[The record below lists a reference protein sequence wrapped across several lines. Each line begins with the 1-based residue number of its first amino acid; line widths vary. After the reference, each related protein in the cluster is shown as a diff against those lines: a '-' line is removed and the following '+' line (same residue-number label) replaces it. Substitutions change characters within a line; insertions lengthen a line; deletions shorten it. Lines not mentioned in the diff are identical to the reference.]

1 MYRLCL
7 QRDFQARHF
16 LIGGDWGPENDEHAH
31 PYRLEW
37 TLEGERLDQHGYL
50 VDLTVVEAHL
60 DFVLQRYRDQT
71 LNEIPEFSGLNPSLE
86 NFARILAERLTTALA
101 GHDLLA
107 HEVRLWEGP
116 GAWASYRQI
125 L

>member
-7 QRDFQARHF
+7 QRTFQARHF
-16 LIGGDWGPENDEHAH
+16 LIGGDWGAENDPHDH

-37 TLEGERLDQHGYL
+37 RLEGNRLDPHGYL
-50 VDLTVVEAHL
+50 VDLTVVESHL

-71 LNEIPEFSGLNPSLE
+71 LNDFPEFAGLNPSLE
-86 NFARILAERLTTALA
+86 TFARILAERLTTALT
-101 GHDLLA
+101 GYDLTA

-116 GAWASYRQI
+116 QAWASFRQI